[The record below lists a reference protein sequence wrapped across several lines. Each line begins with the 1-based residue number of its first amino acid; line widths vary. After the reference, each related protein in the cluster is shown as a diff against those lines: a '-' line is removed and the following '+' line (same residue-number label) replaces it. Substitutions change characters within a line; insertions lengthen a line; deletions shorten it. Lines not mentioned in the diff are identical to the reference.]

1 MPRFPARL
9 APALVAALLLF
20 AVLCAGCAGSRVTA
34 TSRHSTPTPTATAS
48 PLSHTALYASTGTRL
63 VSIRANDGQE
73 SWHIGDWTWPIPSGG
88 AEVVF
93 GPGAP
98 VADGGVLLATSP
110 ADHTGIPTAYAFNP
124 ADGSIRW
131 SAPLAGCVTNGPPL
145 VVNGVLYVALTGHAN
160 SNLDCGPTGWVYAL
174 READGAV
181 LWRKPFANGVSPS
194 LSLTDGVLVVLNDNY
209 PNPSETAYLTGL
221 RISDGAQLW
230 QVQRPSG
237 GGWAFPA
244 ATDGVAVLGRVLGNG
259 AMGKATMVI
268 EAFRV
273 ADGAFM
279 WQAEVALR
287 LAGSIEGVAN
297 GLVYV
302 HSDLGELYALRLTD
316 GSVAW
321 SYVTADTRYISPL
334 ALVGGDLYFG
344 DGPGVVELDA
354 ASGTL
359 VRAYTLAPSGSPT
372 RTADDSPTLWTQPVL
387 AGGAIFVA
395 GAVFQDRFPNTLPNW
410 TLYAFDQ
417 ASGRVLWQKSSP
429 PGSGYSALIAMEL
442 PTDGTG

>member
-1 MPRFPARL
+1 MSRFPARL
-9 APALVAALLLF
+9 APELVAAILLLF
-20 AVLCAGCAGSRVTA
+20 AGLCAGCAGPRATA
-34 TSRHSTPTPTATAS
+34 TGRHATPTATVS
-48 PLSHTALYASTGTRL
+48 PLAHTALYASMGTRL
-63 VSIRANDGQE
+63 VAMRASDGQE
-73 SWHIGDWTWPIPSGG
+73 LWHIGDWTWPIPSGG

-110 ADHTGIPTAYAFNP
+110 ADHTGISTAYAFNP
-124 ADGSIRW
+124 ADGSVRW

-145 VVNGVLYVALTGHAN
+145 VANGVVYIASTGHAN

-181 LWRKPFANGVSPS
+181 LWRKPFADVVYPS
-194 LSLTDGVLVVLNDNY
+194 LSLADGVLVVMNDNY
-209 PNPSETAYLTGL
+209 PAALETAYLTGL
-221 RISDGAQLW
+221 RASDGAQLW

-259 AMGKATMVI
+259 SSGQAIMVI

-273 ADGAFM
+273 ADGAYM
-279 WQAEVALR
+279 WRDELSVR
-287 LAGSIEGVAN
+287 LAGSIEGAAN
-297 GLVYV
+297 GLVYA

-321 SYVTADTRYISPL
+321 RYVTADTRSISPL

-344 DGPGVVELDA
+344 DAGSLVELDA
-354 ASGTL
+354 TSGML
-359 VRAYTLAPSGSPT
+359 VRGYTPTPPGSPT
-372 RTADDSPTLWTQPVL
+372 RTSDDAPTLWTQPVL
-387 AGGAIFVA
+387 AGGTIFVA
-395 GAVFQDRFPNTLPNW
+395 GAVFQGHFPNTLPTW

-417 ASGRVLWQKSSP
+417 ASGRVMWQKPSQ
-429 PGSGYSALIAMEL
+429 PGAGYSALATMEL
-442 PTDGTG
+442 PAGGPG